1 MTTEQLTQKLVEE
14 ITCNQLLLALI
25 VSGKFNKPGVS
36 FFTPNTFSQQL
47 AYMKHPAGKV
57 IQPHIHN
64 PVKREVFY
72 TQEVLLIKK
81 GKLRVD
87 FYSEEREYL
96 ESRILEAGDL
106 ILIAKGG
113 HGFEVI
119 EEVEMIE
126 IKQGPFIGELDKT
139 CFPGIAAQQ
148 VKF

>member
-1 MTTEQLTQKLVEE
+1 MSK
-14 ITCNQLLLALI
+14 AD
-25 VSGKFNKPGVS
+25 
-36 FFTPNTFSQQL
+36 
-47 AYMKHPAGKV
+47 
-57 IQPHIHN
+57 
-64 PVKREVFY
+64 
-72 TQEVLLIKK
+72 LLIKK